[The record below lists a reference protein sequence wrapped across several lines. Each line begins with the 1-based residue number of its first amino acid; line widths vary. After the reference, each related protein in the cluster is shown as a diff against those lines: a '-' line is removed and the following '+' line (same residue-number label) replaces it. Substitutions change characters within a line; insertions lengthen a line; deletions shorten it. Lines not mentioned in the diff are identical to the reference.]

1 MKKFS
6 LKKYSASFL
15 KQPIWLILVF
25 AFILRIPLLSGSF
38 WLDEAAQALESI
50 RPLSQQLDII
60 PDFQPP
66 LLHYITHFAA
76 TISQTEW
83 WLRLWGALIPGII
96 TIAATYKIG
105 KKLFSEKV
113 GQWAALLL
121 ATSSFHIFY
130 SQELRP
136 YSLPAM
142 WGMLSTLVLVTRPFN
157 LLSFILFSLAGLYSS
172 YLYPFLL
179 FTQLVILWLK
189 YKSPQKIFQTTIP
202 IVLFFLPWLPTFM
215 RQLQAGQSL
224 RLEIPGWETVV
235 SIPQLKTLALV
246 PLKFIFGVLNI
257 EPIWTFILSLLLLS
271 FLCVK
276 LFTVTEKSLWINLIN
291 GVRNFPKL
299 LRKNKLKFKL
309 NFPNKLTPKSELIIL
324 LILPLITAWI
334 VSFFVPVIRPKR
346 VLFLLPFFYLF
357 FASFLPIKKSKSLLN
372 KKQEKIATYLL
383 STFLFINLWGTISY
397 WNETPLQRENWRD
410 LKQEIVTT
418 FPANSTLVIMSF
430 DEPFAPWRWYL
441 PEYPTLDL
449 GHKHASDVKS
459 MKETLKPTF
468 DKDYVLVFDYLRTLT
483 DPDDLILETLTD
495 FGFVGRG
502 VIDYPG
508 IGFVRIY
515 TRSHNAL
522 GSARL

>member
-6 LKKYSASFL
+6 LKKSSATIL
-15 KQPIWLILVF
+15 KQPIWLILIF
-25 AFILRIPLLSGSF
+25 SFLLRIPLLTGSF

-50 RPLSQQLDII
+50 RPFSQQLDII

-76 TISQTEW
+76 SVSETEW
-83 WLRLWGALIPGII
+83 WLRLWGALIPGLV
-96 TIAATYKIG
+96 TIWATYKIG
-105 KKLFSEKV
+105 KKLFSERV

-142 WGMLSTLVLVTRPFN
+142 WGMLSTLTLLTRPLIIWKFI
-157 LLSFILFSLAGLYSS
+157 LLSVAGLYSS

-179 FTQLVILWLK
+179 FTQLVIMWLK
-189 YKSPQKIFQTTIP
+189 YKSPQKLFQTILP
-202 IVLFFLPWLPTFM
+202 IILLFIPWLPRFLQ
-215 RQLQAGQSL
+215 QLQAGQSL
-224 RLEIPGWETVV
+224 RLEIPGWENAV
-235 SIPQLKTLALV
+235 SIPQIKTLVLV

-257 EPIWTFILSLLLLS
+257 EPTWTFILAILVLS

-276 LFTVTEKSLWINLIN
+276 LFLISQKSLWINLIN
-291 GVRNFPKL
+291 ALKKIPKL
-299 LRKNKLKFKL
+299 LRKNKLK
-309 NFPNKLTPKSELIIL
+309 LTPKMQLIIL
-324 LILPLITAWI
+324 IILPFLSAWI
-334 VSFFVPVIRPKR
+334 ISFLVPVLRPKR
-346 VLFLLPFFYLF
+346 VLFLLPFFYLL
-357 FASFLPIKKSKSLLN
+357 FASLLPTRKLGSLLYKN
-372 KKQEKIATYLL
+372 QEKITIYLL
-383 STFLFINLWGTISY
+383 STLLFINLWGTISY
-397 WNETPLQRENWRD
+397 WHEKPLQRENWRE

-418 FPANSTLVIMSF
+418 FPASSTLVIMSF

-449 GHKHASDVKS
+449 GYKHASDVEN
-459 MKETLKPTF
+459 MKDTLKPAF

-483 DPDDLILETLTD
+483 DPDDLILQTLSD
-495 FGFVGRG
+495 FGFIGRG